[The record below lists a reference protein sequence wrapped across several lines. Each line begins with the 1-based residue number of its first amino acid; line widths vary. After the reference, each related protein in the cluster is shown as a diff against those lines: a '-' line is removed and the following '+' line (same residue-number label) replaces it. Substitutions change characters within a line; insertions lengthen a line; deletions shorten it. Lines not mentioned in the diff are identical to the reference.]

1 MSVINTMLK
10 DLERRGVEGEEQ
22 GNDILGGLSAN
33 KSSVSETGLSN
44 NVYLISLLSIFS
56 ILLIITAIY
65 YLSPYK
71 MVSVAKEKIETPLV
85 IVESSAVETQLI
97 NKPVLSQQSEAAI
110 MQPAVNQSAQAL
122 IIATPVLEAEES
134 ALVIA
139 KLEEQAPALAPVQ
152 PVQLKPAAISV
163 AIKQV
168 VEAKPVAIKTRAT
181 KTQVTKTPVTK
192 TPVTKTVVVKKPVID
207 EADNFAQAGDAT
219 EALAVVSKKQ
229 REYTAQEKSSQAY
242 SKASSLYKR
251 GSKQQAKATLKEA
264 IAYSSSNINAYSL
277 LAVIYLEDGRADL
290 ASEVIENG
298 LLKHEDDQ
306 ALLRLYLQSL
316 VQETRYKE
324 AVTVMEKR
332 LRLTAPEDL
341 GYLAGLYQKQN
352 DHLSAV
358 KFYARALQLK
368 PSTSLW
374 WMGQGISLEVMEKY
388 EEALQS
394 YQQSISTG
402 QLSGKL
408 AQYAISRMN
417 TIKQLHADLVS

>member
-10 DLERRGVEGEEQ
+10 DLERRGVEADKRE
-22 GNDILGGLSAN
+22 NDILGGLSAN
-33 KSSVSETGLSN
+33 KQAVSEAGLSN
-44 NVYLISLLSIFS
+44 NIYFISLLSIFS
-56 ILLIITAIY
+56 ILLIIIAIY

-71 MVSVAKEKIETPLV
+71 MVSVTQENVESPLAS
-85 IVESSAVETQLI
+85 VESSEIKTQII
-97 NKPVLSQQSEAAI
+97 NKPVLTKQDETAVTRPTTALSTVAKSIVAPSVAVQVPV
-110 MQPAVNQSAQAL
+110 PA
-122 IIATPVLEAEES
+122 LETEES
-134 ALVIA
+134 APVIA
-139 KLEEQAPALAPVQ
+139 ELEVQAEAKPIQV
-152 PVQLKPAAISV
+152 KPATIPEVIPESV
-163 AIKQV
+163 KQV
-168 VEAKPVAIKTRAT
+168 VEAKPVVIKAT
-181 KTQVTKTPVTK
+181 VTKAK
-192 TPVTKTVVVKKPVID
+192 VTKTVAVKKQAMG
-207 EADNFAQAGDAT
+207 EAESFAQAGDAT
-219 EALAVVSKKQ
+219 ESLAVVSKKQ

-242 SKASSLYKR
+242 TKASSLYKR
-251 GSKQQAKATLKEA
+251 GSKQQARTLLKEA

-290 ASEVIENG
+290 ASEVIEDG
-298 LLKHEDDQ
+298 LLKHTDDQ

-324 AVTVMEKR
+324 AITVMEKR

-374 WMGQGISLEVMEKY
+374 WMGQGISLEIMEKY

-417 TIKQLHADLVS
+417 TIKRLHADLVS